1 MSSKL
6 YQYST
11 LLALMTVATL
21 VAPCKHYTT
30 VVSERDSVRQKQIA
44 PRHFIPNDSQPCKR
58 LQWVDIVTF
67 VERHF

>member
-21 VAPCKHYTT
+21 VAPCKRYTT
-30 VVSERDSVRQKQIA
+30 VVSKRDSVRQEQID
-44 PRHFIPNDSQPCKR
+44 PCQFISQMIQEPALLK
-58 LQWVDIVTF
+58 VTMD
-67 VERHF
+67 